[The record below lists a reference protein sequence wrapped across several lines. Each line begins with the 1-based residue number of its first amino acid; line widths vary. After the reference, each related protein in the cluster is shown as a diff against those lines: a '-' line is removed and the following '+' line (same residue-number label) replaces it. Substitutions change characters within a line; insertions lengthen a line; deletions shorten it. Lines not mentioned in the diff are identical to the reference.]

1 MLNWS
6 PRGYYLHL
14 KNDLSER
21 SMRLT
26 RRGFIAAGLTAAA
39 GIALGSYG
47 VYRMGQHTE
56 SLEHPKMSK
65 VFLIETSDRK
75 KAINQ
80 IFNEFNSSKFSNAK
94 IALKANYNSADSF
107 PASTHIDSLRTI
119 IETLREVN
127 ASDIILA
134 ERSGMG
140 NTRKV
145 LEDSDV
151 FNLADE
157 LGFQVKVLD
166 EEPADSWEDISS
178 EGLHWLSGFKIAKI
192 FTDSDIVLQTCCLK
206 THRFGGRFTMSLKN
220 SVGLIAKKD
229 PSGFYD
235 YMAELHSSPY
245 QRLMIAEI
253 NRFYKADLIIM
264 DAIEGFVNGGPDRGQ
279 LIKPNL
285 IIASDDRIAIDAV
298 GIAILRLYGSTP
310 EVMKG
315 RIFNLEQI
323 FRAAQL
329 GVGIE
334 SASNINLI
342 PLDDTTR
349 KISNK
354 IENVLK
360 TQG

>member
-1 MLNWS
+1 
-6 PRGYYLHL
+6 
-14 KNDLSER
+14 
-21 SMRLT
+21 MRLS

-47 VYRMGQHTE
+47 VYRMGQNIE
-56 SLEHPKMSK
+56 PLEHPKMSK
-65 VFLIETSDRK
+65 VFLFETSDRK
-75 KAINQ
+75 KAIKQ
-80 IFNEFNSSKFSNAK
+80 IFSEFRSSKFSNAK
-94 IALKANYNSADSF
+94 IALKANYNSADTF

-119 IETLREVN
+119 IEALKEVN
-127 ASDIILA
+127 ASEIILA

-145 LEDSDV
+145 IEDSDI

-157 LGFQVKVLD
+157 LGFQVKILD
-166 EEPADSWEDISS
+166 EEPADSWTEIPPK
-178 EGLHWLSGFKIAKI
+178 GLHWLRGFKIAKV
-192 FTDSDIVLQTCCLK
+192 FTDSDIVIQTCCLK
-206 THRFGGRFTMSLKN
+206 THRFGGHFTMSLKN

-253 NRFYKADLIIM
+253 NRFYKTDLIIM

-279 LIKPNL
+279 LIKSNL
-285 IIASDDRIAIDAV
+285 IIASDDRVAIDAV
-298 GIAILRLYGSTP
+298 GIALLRLFGSTP
-310 EVMKG
+310 EVMKR

-323 FRAAQL
+323 SRAVQL
-329 GVGIE
+329 GVGVK
-334 SASNINLI
+334 SASDIKLI
-342 PLDDTTR
+342 PLDDKTR
-349 KISNK
+349 RISDK
-354 IENVLK
+354 IENILQ